1 MAALAGPSARSRS
14 HRSPTTEP
22 GRRSGSRRSLVGD
35 AVGRDDENTEPIG
48 MTTRPLPTSSTS
60 QDIVQRLAALGAR
73 YDAAPLFPVDSL
85 AALTCAGLH
94 RRFAPRAAGGEVFA
108 DEAARNAALADS
120 LRLVG
125 QGDLSIGRLF
135 EGHVNALCLFDW
147 YATRDQLDWLDR
159 ALTEGAW
166 FGVWA
171 TEPSPGVQLDDDGIT
186 LKGAKTFASGAGG
199 LTYALV
205 TVASVNGARRLAI
218 VPADHAGRAGL
229 AGWGVRGVG

>member
-1 MAALAGPSARSRS
+1 
-14 HRSPTTEP
+14 
-22 GRRSGSRRSLVGD
+22 
-35 AVGRDDENTEPIG
+35 

-60 QDIVQRLAALGAR
+60 QDIVQSLAALGAR

-94 RRFAPRAAGGEVFA
+94 RRFAPRDAGGEAFA

-159 ALTEGAW
+159 ALTEEAW

-171 TEPSPGVQLDDDGIT
+171 TEPSPGVQHAEGCQDLCQRCRRPDLRARYRRVSKRREAARHRSGGPC
-186 LKGAKTFASGAGG
+186 GADRP
-199 LTYALV
+199 V
-205 TVASVNGARRLAI
+205 
-218 VPADHAGRAGL
+218 GL
-229 AGWGVRGVG
+229 ARARHARKRQRSL

>member
-1 MAALAGPSARSRS
+1 MAALAGRGARSQSSCRS
-14 HRSPTTEP
+14 KTEP

-35 AVGRDDENTEPIG
+35 AVGRVDEKMEPIG

-94 RRFAPRAAGGEVFA
+94 RRFAPRAAGGEAFA
-108 DEAARNAALADS
+108 DEATRNAALADS

-125 QGDLSIGRLF
+125 RGDLSIGRLF
-135 EGHVNALCLFDW
+135 EGHANALCLFNW
-147 YATRDQLDWLDR
+147 YADPGQLDWLDR
-159 ALTEGAW
+159 VLTEGAW

-171 TEPSPGVQLDDDGIT
+171 TEPPPGVQLDEDGIT
-186 LKGAKTFASGAGG
+186 L
-199 LTYALV
+199 
-205 TVASVNGARRLAI
+205 
-218 VPADHAGRAGL
+218 
-229 AGWGVRGVG
+229 